1 MSRLE
6 LKIPPLLLFV
16 IFAVLMFWLG
26 HNINLWQLIP
36 LELLGW
42 RLFLAGIWLAA
53 GVAVAV
59 LGVLNFRQAQTT
71 VNPLIPANASQLV
84 QQGIFRHSRNP
95 MYLGM
100 LMVLIGW
107 ALWLSDL
114 SAFVPLPFFVWYLN
128 QFQIKPEERALTALF
143 GAEFL
148 QYQHK
153 VRRWL

>member
-6 LKIPPLLLFV
+6 LKIPPLLLLV

-53 GVAVAV
+53 GVTVAV
-59 LGVLNFRQAQTT
+59 LGVLNFRSAQTT
-71 VNPLIPANASQLV
+71 VNPLLPDNASQLV
-84 QQGIFRHSRNP
+84 QQGIFRYSRNP

-107 ALWLSDL
+107 ALWLSDF

-128 QFQIKPEERALTALF
+128 QFQIKPEERALTTLF

-148 QYQHK
+148 QYQQK

>member
-6 LKIPPLLLFV
+6 LKIPPLLLFC
-16 IFAVLMFWLG
+16 IFAILMFWLG
-26 HNINLWQLIP
+26 HRVNLWQLIP

-71 VNPLIPANASQLV
+71 VNPLSPENASQLV

-114 SAFVPLPFFVWYLN
+114 SAFVPLPFFVLYLN
-128 QFQIKPEERALTALF
+128 QFQIKPEERALTVLF
-143 GAEFL
+143 GHEFL

>member
-6 LKIPPLLLFV
+6 LKIPPLLLFC
-16 IFAVLMFWLG
+16 IFAVVMFWLG
-26 HNINLWQLIP
+26 HNVNLWQLIP

-42 RLFLAGIWLAA
+42 RLFLAGIWCVA

-71 VNPLIPANASQLV
+71 VNPLLPANASQLV
-84 QQGIFRHSRNP
+84 QSGIFRHSRNP

-107 ALWLSDL
+107 ALWLADV
-114 SAFVPLPFFVWYLN
+114 SAFLLLPFFVLYLN
-128 QFQIKPEERALTALF
+128 QFQIKPEERALTGLF
-143 GAEFL
+143 GHEFL
-148 QYQHK
+148 QYQQK

>member
-6 LKIPPLLLFV
+6 LKIPPLLLLV

-53 GVAVAV
+53 GVTVAV
-59 LGVLNFRQAQTT
+59 LGVLNFRSAQTT
-71 VNPLIPANASQLV
+71 VNPLLPANASQLV
-84 QQGIFRHSRNP
+84 QNGIFRYSRNP

-100 LMVLIGW
+100 LLLLIGW

-128 QFQIKPEERALTALF
+128 QFQIKPEERALTTLF

-148 QYQHK
+148 QYQQK

>member
-26 HNINLWQLIP
+26 HHINLWQLIP

-71 VNPLIPANASQLV
+71 VNPLSPENASQLV

-100 LMVLIGW
+100 FMVLIGW
-107 ALWLSDL
+107 ALWLADV
-114 SAFVPLPFFVWYLN
+114 SAFLPLPFFVWYLN

-143 GAEFL
+143 GNEFL
-148 QYQHK
+148 QYQTK

>member
-36 LELLGW
+36 LKLLGW

-71 VNPLIPANASQLV
+71 VNPLSPANASQLV

-107 ALWLSDL
+107 ALWLADV
-114 SAFVPLPFFVWYLN
+114 SAFLPLPFFVWYLN

-148 QYQHK
+148 QYQQK

>member
-6 LKIPPLLLFV
+6 LKIPPLLLLV

-53 GVAVAV
+53 GVTVAV
-59 LGVLNFRQAQTT
+59 LGVLNFRSAQTT
-71 VNPLIPANASQLV
+71 VNPLLPGNASQLV
-84 QQGIFRHSRNP
+84 QNGIFRYSRNP

-100 LMVLIGW
+100 LLLLIGW

-128 QFQIKPEERALTALF
+128 QFQIKPEERALTTLF

-148 QYQHK
+148 QYQQK